1 MAEVHTEIEERG
13 DAILLPAA
21 VGLLFL
27 VLLVLGAV
35 V

>member
-1 MAEVHTEIEERG
+1 MAEVHTETEEPG
-13 DAILLPAA
+13 NAILLPAV

-27 VLLVLGAV
+27 LLLVLGAV